1 LPHSDILGSKPV
13 CGSPKLFAAYH
24 VLHRL
29 LAPRHSPYALSSLT
43 IRNSRLTP
51 IAASRLAGSR
61 VRTCRTAN
69 RELRIAACDS
79 PLHTACVLTPP
90 ALAGAVDCG
99 RKKLPFAGYS
109 VVKESVKLSA
119 LQLLEVR
126 LRLSARA
133 RQPLS
138 KLMGRRRSQQAP
150 FLLRARRHSPELAI
164 VTSATPK
171 CKLKCNLS
179 CYSLTPW
186 SASARSA
193 FALSGYGATA
203 FVCVARRQRA
213 RLPSRSPLPRQLRR
227 AKAGGEYRAR
237 TGDLLVANQALS
249 QLS

>member
-1 LPHSDILGSKPV
+1 MSLSGLPHSEILGSKPV

-51 IAASRLAGSR
+51 IAGSRLAGSR

-109 VVKESVKLSA
+109 VVKESARLSA

-126 LRLSARA
+126 
-133 RQPLS
+133 
-138 KLMGRRRSQQAP
+138 RRSFVRHDSLSPNSWAGVAHNRRPSYCAP
-150 FLLRARRHSPELAI
+150 GVTRPNFLLLHQRH
-164 VTSATPK
+164 
-171 CKLKCNLS
+171 
-179 CYSLTPW
+179 
-186 SASARSA
+186 
-193 FALSGYGATA
+193 
-203 FVCVARRQRA
+203 
-213 RLPSRSPLPRQLRR
+213 
-227 AKAGGEYRAR
+227 
-237 TGDLLVANQALS
+237 
-249 QLS
+249 

>member
-1 LPHSDILGSKPV
+1 MPHSDILGSKPV

-51 IAASRLAGSR
+51 IAGSRLAGSR

-109 VVKESVKLSA
+109 VVKESVKRSA
-119 LQLLEVR
+119 LRLLEVR
-126 LRLSARA
+126 
-133 RQPLS
+133 
-138 KLMGRRRSQQAP
+138 RRSFELQHDSLSPNSWASVADNRRP
-150 FLLRARRHSPELAI
+150 FLLRARRHSPELSI
-164 VTSATPK
+164 VTSATLK
-171 CKLKCNLS
+171 CKLK
-179 CYSLTPW
+179 
-186 SASARSA
+186 
-193 FALSGYGATA
+193 
-203 FVCVARRQRA
+203 
-213 RLPSRSPLPRQLRR
+213 
-227 AKAGGEYRAR
+227 
-237 TGDLLVANQALS
+237 
-249 QLS
+249 

>member
-51 IAASRLAGSR
+51 IAGSRLAGPR
-61 VRTCRTAN
+61 VRTCRTAS

-109 VVKESVKLSA
+109 VVKESVKRSA

-126 LRLSARA
+126 RRPLGLRRDRFSPHSRA
-133 RQPLS
+133 CVAHNRLAS
-138 KLMGRRRSQQAP
+138 SCAP
-150 FLLRARRHSPELAI
+150 GVTRPNFRLLHQRHQ
-164 VTSATPK
+164 
-171 CKLKCNLS
+171 
-179 CYSLTPW
+179 
-186 SASARSA
+186 SAS
-193 FALSGYGATA
+193 
-203 FVCVARRQRA
+203 
-213 RLPSRSPLPRQLRR
+213 
-227 AKAGGEYRAR
+227 
-237 TGDLLVANQALS
+237 
-249 QLS
+249 

>member
-1 LPHSDILGSKPV
+1 MPHSDILGSKPV

-51 IAASRLAGSR
+51 IAGSRLAGSR

-109 VVKESVKLSA
+109 VVKDQRRSGPVGPPRIC
-119 LQLLEVR
+119 V
-126 LRLSARA
+126 LRSWGPDAPLRSHA
-133 RQPLS
+133 LS
-138 KLMGRRRSQQAP
+138 KIDRSP
-150 FLLRARRHSPELAI
+150 GWF
-164 VTSATPK
+164 V
-171 CKLKCNLS
+171 N
-179 CYSLTPW
+179 SLTLE
-186 SASARSA
+186 
-193 FALSGYGATA
+193 FTN
-203 FVCVARRQRA
+203 
-213 RLPSRSPLPRQLRR
+213 SPTRI
-227 AKAGGEYRAR
+227 GGEYRAR